1 MAKFKSQ
8 AKQVGIGQF
17 EDILD
22 GFFGEKLPALP
33 MEVKE
38 FLVKFGPWLI
48 VVSVILM
55 LPAIFAALG
64 LGAIAV
70 PFAYLGG
77 IRSGFNFSLGL
88 IFALVIFVLNIMA
101 LPGLFGRKMSAWRL
115 LFYSSLVMAVENLLS
130 MNLSG
135 LVVGSVIGWYVLF
148 QIKGLYNK

>member
-1 MAKFKSQ
+1 MAKSKFQ
-8 AKQVGIGQF
+8 TKQSGVGQL

-33 MEVKE
+33 MGVRE
-38 FLVKFGPWLI
+38 FLVKFGPWL
-48 VVSVILM
+48 VLVSVVLM
-55 LPAIFAALG
+55 LPALLAALG

-77 IRSGFNFSLGL
+77 VRTGFNFSLGL
-88 IFALVIFVLNIMA
+88 IFALITFILSIVA

-135 LVVGSVIGWYVLF
+135 LVVGSAVGWYFLF
-148 QIKGLYNK
+148 QIKGLYK